1 MTNGDARCRNNA
13 RMPITPWPVPDDS
26 EDKKEILDLDDD
38 GKISLNE
45 TLRAEAGLL
54 EEFTKEKS
62 RRRGLVGWFN
72 RLMSKMLGR
81 VDNY

>member
-1 MTNGDARCRNNA
+1 
-13 RMPITPWPVPDDS
+13 MPITPWPVPDDS

-54 EEFTKEKS
+54 EEFAKEKS
-62 RRRGLVGWFN
+62 NKQGVVGWFN
-72 RLMSKMLGR
+72 RLVSRMLGR

>member
-1 MTNGDARCRNNA
+1 MTNDNAQYRENA

-26 EDKKEILDLDDD
+26 EEKKEILDLDDD
-38 GKISLNE
+38 GKVSLSE

-54 EEFTKEKS
+54 EEFTKEKA
-62 RRRGLVGWFN
+62 RRRGFVGWFN
-72 RLMSKMLGR
+72 RLVSRMLGR

>member
-1 MTNGDARCRNNA
+1 
-13 RMPITPWPVPDDS
+13 MPITPWPVPDDS
-26 EDKKEILDLDDD
+26 ENKKEILDLDDD

-62 RRRGLVGWFN
+62 KRRGFFGWCN
-72 RLMSKMLGR
+72 RVLSRMLGR